1 MVNLFRKKGSRS
13 PSRDPY
19 DTQKEIGQKSY
30 KSQGRKYDLMNKA
43 SVSTSKKRTLKKKP
57 SSTVKNVSKTKVR
70 NVNNNTFAKDK
81 PRKGVVMSSASQ
93 GNKSTFTIKGNTIY
107 SDEKSGNTI
116 ASKATRQTAV
126 SDPRRVKTVGSRT
139 GLLDMSRTATP
150 DDSMGTSYNKLEK
163 LSSDNARILKAQS
176 GEPDLAPP
184 IKISENVLP
193 SFIRDFLKRMRKGS
207 KGGTGSTNWRT
218 LIR

>member
-1 MVNLFRKKGSRS
+1 MVNLFKKKGSRS
-13 PSRDPY
+13 PRPDPY

-30 KSQGRKYDLMNKA
+30 RSEARKH
-43 SVSTSKKRTLKKKP
+43 SVTKPSTSKKRTLKKKP
-57 SSTVKNVSKTKVR
+57 SSTMSKPKVR
-70 NVNNNTFAKDK
+70 NVDNNTFAKDK

-107 SDEKSGNTI
+107 SDEESGNTI

-139 GLLDMSRTATP
+139 GLLDMGKTSTP